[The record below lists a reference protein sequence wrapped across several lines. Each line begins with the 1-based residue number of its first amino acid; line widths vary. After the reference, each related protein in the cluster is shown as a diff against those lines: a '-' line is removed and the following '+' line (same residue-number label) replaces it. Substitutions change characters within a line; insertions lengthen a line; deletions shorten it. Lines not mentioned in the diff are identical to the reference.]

1 MNGKQFIMHGVNAIE
16 TSVTAFGK
24 SGVAAV
30 DWLRRRTPIMF
41 GRTQYDVGNAPGI
54 LLEDRS
60 AHPTSIRCIG
70 FGPTELDER
79 ESVTIEDIRTLIDLY
94 PVLWIDVTG
103 LGNREE
109 IVKLGELFGLHP
121 LTIED
126 IGNAGQRPK
135 TEYYDDIIFTVARMI
150 SLSQEFRVSS
160 EQLGIVLRRGVVLTF
175 QERPGDCLDAVRNR
189 IRSGVGRIRNLG
201 SDYLAY
207 AIIDAVVDSYFPVI
221 ERYGDEIEALE
232 DQAVTKP
239 TRATVAG
246 IHSIRRDLLA
256 IRRSVWPL
264 RDAISSLIR
273 DEPELITTETDRFLH
288 DCYDHTIRAIDIIEI
303 YRELTS
309 GLMDTY
315 MSSSS
320 YQQNEVMKVL
330 TIIATIF
337 IPLTFIVGIYGMNF
351 NPDVSP
357 WNMPELNWY
366 WGYPAIMAGMLVVA
380 VLLVAFFYRK
390 RWL

>member
-1 MNGKQFIMHGVNAIE
+1 
-16 TSVTAFGK
+16 
-24 SGVAAV
+24 
-30 DWLRRRTPIMF
+30 MF
-41 GRTQYDVGNAPGI
+41 PRTQYGVGNAPGI

-60 AHPTSIRCIG
+60 AFPTSIRCIG
-70 FGPTELDER
+70 FGPTTLEER
-79 ESVTIEDIRTLIDLY
+79 ESVTIEDIRTFTGLY

-103 LGNREE
+103 LGNRED
-109 IVKLGELFGLHP
+109 IIKLGEIFGLHP

-135 TEYYDDIIFTVARMI
+135 TEYYNDVIFTVARMV
-150 SLSQEFRVSS
+150 SLSQEFEVSS
-160 EQLGIVLRRGVVLTF
+160 EQLGIVVRRGVVLTF
-175 QERPGDCLDAVRNR
+175 QERPGDCLESIRNR

-207 AIIDAVVDSYFPVI
+207 AIIDAVVDSYFPVL
-221 ERYGDEIEALE
+221 ERYGDEIEVLE

-273 DEPELITTETDRFLH
+273 DENEMITADTNRYLH
-288 DCYDHTIRAIDIIEI
+288 DCHDHAIRAIDIIEI

-315 MSSSS
+315 ISSSN

-351 NPDVSP
+351 NTEASP

-366 WGYPAIMAGMLVVA
+366 WGYPVVILGMLVVA
-380 VLLVAFFYRK
+380 VLLVAFFHRK